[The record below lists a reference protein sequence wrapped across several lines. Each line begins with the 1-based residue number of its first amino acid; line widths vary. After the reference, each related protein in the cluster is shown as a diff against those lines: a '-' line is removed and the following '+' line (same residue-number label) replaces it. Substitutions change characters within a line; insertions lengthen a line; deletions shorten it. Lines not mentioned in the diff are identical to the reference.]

1 MTNQIRFLSAV
12 ESFLK
17 YLLAEKGYSQLT
29 IIEYERDLN
38 LFYRYLV
45 KVRQLPADQIMLN
58 SFGAFEI
65 REFLNDLVLL
75 NNNSPITRNRR
86 KCSLRSFCKFMVKS
100 GYLTINPTDGIDSS
114 KTEKR
119 AEPIYLKLEEATK
132 YLQSIETYGKK
143 NLERDL
149 AIVKMFLYGGLRVSE
164 LISLDVDDL
173 DFADCSI
180 KFFGKGNKER
190 YVPLHPDVI
199 ESILNY
205 LPSRN
210 QILTNDE
217 DAKKALFRSLKGK
230 RLGIRSVQLMVKKYA
245 KLAGIKN
252 AEKIT
257 PHKLRHTFAT
267 MLYQKTKD
275 LRVLQDLLGH
285 SNISTTQIYT
295 HTDKEDRKDA
305 IDELPSITT

>member
-1 MTNQIRFLSAV
+1 MTNQFKFLTALK
-12 ESFLK
+12 SFLK

-29 IIEYERDLN
+29 IVEYERDLS
-38 LFYRYLV
+38 LFCRYLE
-45 KVRQLPADQIMLN
+45 KVQQLPAEKIMIN
-58 SFGAFEI
+58 SFGALEI
-65 REFLNDLVLL
+65 REFLNDLILV

-86 KCSLRSFCKFMVKS
+86 KCSLRSFCKFLVS
-100 GYLTINPTDGIDSS
+100 CGYLTINPTDGIDSS

-119 AEPIYLKLEEATK
+119 AEPIYLKLAEAVK
-132 YLQSIETYGKK
+132 YLESIRIFGKK
-143 NLERDL
+143 NFERDL

-164 LISLDVDDL
+164 LISLDLDDI
-173 DFADCSI
+173 DFTDCSI
-180 KFFGKGNKER
+180 KFFGKGKKER

-199 ESILNY
+199 EAIVDY
-205 LPSRN
+205 LPSRE
-210 QILTNDE
+210 QIIPVDE
-217 DAKKALFRSLKGK
+217 DSQRALFRSLKGK
-230 RLGIRSVQLMVKKYA
+230 RLGVRSIQLLVKKYA
-245 KLAGIKN
+245 KLAGLKN

-285 SNISTTQIYT
+285 ANIATTQIYT

-305 IDELPSITT
+305 IEDLPRIT